1 MRVAIDYTTAIWP
14 GAGVARYTTQLVAA
28 LAEADAIN
36 QYTLLY
42 GGSSDLP
49 HNTESW
55 TMAERLFATHANFR
69 PRPIPGPLKLAL
81 RWQRFAPRLLPAE
94 VFSGKV
100 DIFHAPDFVA
110 PATRAR
116 LIITVH
122 DLSFLVMPECAEEGL
137 RRYLTATLP
146 RCAHH
151 ADLILADSQAT
162 RRDIISYLGIGEERV
177 WVVYCGADARFRPIN
192 LSDAERAALLLRV
205 GLPASPFVLAVSR
218 LEPRKNFVRL
228 IEAFGQLVAAGYP
241 HNLAFSG
248 RKGWLYEPIFAA
260 AERVNAQHGQRVFFL
275 DHVSDADLPA
285 LYSNC
290 AAFAYP
296 SLYEGFGLPPLEAMA
311 CGSPVLV
318 SNTSSLPEVVGDAAV
333 QVSPTDTDAI
343 ADGLRRILD
352 DQQLANTL
360 RQRGPQQA
368 AKFTWEKAAA
378 GVLAAYGEVIS
389 DKQR

>member
-14 GAGVARYTTQLVAA
+14 GAGVARYTAQLVAA
-28 LAEADAIN
+28 LAEADTTN

-49 HNTESW
+49 HDTEAW
-55 TMAERLFATHANFR
+55 AAAGRLFAAHANFR

-81 RWQRFAPRLLPAE
+81 RWQRFAPRLIPAE
-94 VFSGKV
+94 RFTGKL

-146 RCAHH
+146 RSARR
-151 ADLILADSQAT
+151 ADLILADSEAT

-177 WVVYCGADARFRPIN
+177 RVVYGGADARFRPVS
-192 LSDAERAALLLRV
+192 LSDAERTALLQRV
-205 GLPASPFVLAVSR
+205 GLPDAPFVLAVSR

-228 IEAFGQLVAAGYP
+228 IEAFEQLVTAGYP

-285 LYSNC
+285 LYSSC

-311 CGSPVLV
+311 CSSPVLT
-318 SNTSSLPEVVGDAAV
+318 SNVSSLPEVVGDAAL

-352 DQQLANTL
+352 DQQLAASL
-360 RQRGPQQA
+360 RQRGPEQA
-368 AKFTWEKAAA
+368 AKFTWEKAAQ
-378 GVLAAYGEVIS
+378 GVLAAYGEMLN
-389 DKQR
+389 

>member
-1 MRVAIDYTTAIWP
+1 VKVAIDYTTAIWP
-14 GAGVARYTTQLVAA
+14 GAGVARYTAQLVAA
-28 LAEADAIN
+28 LAEADPAN

-42 GGSSDLP
+42 GGSSALP
-49 HNTESW
+49 HDTEAW
-55 TMAERLFATHANFR
+55 AAAQRLFTTHPNFQ
-69 PRPIPGPLKLAL
+69 PCPIPGPLKLAL
-81 RWQRFAPRLLPAE
+81 SWQRFAPRLLPAE
-94 VFSGKV
+94 VFTGRV

-116 LIITVH
+116 LIITIH

-146 RCAHH
+146 RSARR
-151 ADLILADSQAT
+151 ADLILADSEAT
-162 RRDIISYLGIGEERV
+162 RRDIIAHLGIAEARV
-177 WVVYCGADARFRPIN
+177 RVVYGGVDARFRPVALN
-192 LSDAERAALLLRV
+192 ETERAMLLQRV
-205 GLPASPFVLAVSR
+205 GLPNAPFVLAVSR

-241 HNLAFSG
+241 HNLAISG

-260 AERVNAQHGQRVFFL
+260 AERVNTQYGQRVFFL
-275 DHVSDADLPA
+275 DHVLDADLPA
-285 LYSNC
+285 LYSSC

-311 CGSPVLV
+311 CAAPVLV
-318 SNTSSLPEVVGDAAV
+318 SNASSLPEVVGDAAV
-333 QVSPTDTDAI
+333 MVSPTDTAAI

-352 DQQLANTL
+352 DAQLAANL

-368 AKFTWEKAAA
+368 ARFTWAAA
-378 GVLAAYGEVIS
+378 AREVLAAYRDVLKSGS
-389 DKQR
+389 